1 MTVQRVSLALAAGLI
16 AQVLP
21 LSAATTLG
29 LPAGSEQTASQE
41 TPYATY
47 ALPVGPWEGGK
58 TPALSLTGV
67 VVQQA
72 WRIPGNGP
80 DTLKLAEDLRAS
92 LTNQGYAAIFACA
105 TDACGGFDFRY
116 DTDFLPEP
124 EMHVDLADFRYLSAV
139 RGQGPK
145 AEYVGLMVSRAGDT
159 GFVQLTQIG
168 STEPL
173 ANLPQPPPKP
183 VDPVAE
189 VAPDITTPP
198 AQDLATML
206 AARGRVVLP
215 GLRFASGSADLSGD
229 EAASLRDLAGYLGR
243 MPDARVLIVGHT
255 DVSGG
260 LQANIVLS
268 RQRAQSVVDRLIAAY
283 GVNPA
288 QISAEGVGPLAPLT
302 TNLTPEG
309 REKNRRVE
317 AVLASTR

>member
-1 MTVQRVSLALAAGLI
+1 
-16 AQVLP
+16 
-21 LSAATTLG
+21 
-29 LPAGSEQTASQE
+29 
-41 TPYATY
+41 
-47 ALPVGPWEGGK
+47 
-58 TPALSLTGV
+58 
-67 VVQQA
+67 
-72 WRIPGNGP
+72 
-80 DTLKLAEDLRAS
+80 
-92 LTNQGYAAIFACA
+92 
-105 TDACGGFDFRY
+105 
-116 DTDFLPEP
+116 
-124 EMHVDLADFRYLSAV
+124 
-139 RGQGPK
+139 
-145 AEYVGLMVSRAGDT
+145 
-159 GFVQLTQIG
+159 
-168 STEPL
+168 
-173 ANLPQPPPKP
+173 
-183 VDPVAE
+183 
-189 VAPDITTPP
+189 
-198 AQDLATML
+198 ML